1 MTNSDNVP
9 AVGIEATAYGS
20 IAAPKNYDSRR
31 RTSEEGELDW
41 INL

>member
-20 IAAPKNYDSRR
+20 IAAAKNMAL
-31 RTSEEGELDW
+31 EGGHLKREG
-41 INL
+41 